1 MNEPKKDLVISKEA
15 ENEFRE
21 LFCKI
26 DYSMVDNISL
36 VLPRDWT
43 DKRGCFYYVSV
54 DGIRF
59 TIEKIGDGGEGTHYL
74 VGSINDR
81 EVHVE
86 WSENG
91 YEHGSFGI
99 TVPAEVFEKVKSLF
113 YEKYGTPV
121 PSTDSSEVKALIGKL
136 EGIVAVQKFHQQEI
150 DCMNDSVS
158 KIDFSKADY
167 ITKTVEEL
175 SDNRDEDIITYH
187 VCIGG
192 NILEFVRTI
201 DPSGEGSLVYLESVN
216 GDAVLPHLPASG
228 RITLPKDT
236 LETIE
241 RVYNARLACLD
252 CDIVNTLANI
262 SKL

>member
-1 MNEPKKDLVISKEA
+1 MNEGKKDLVISKEA
-15 ENEFRE
+15 ENELRE

-26 DYSMVDNISL
+26 DYSKVDNISL
-36 VLPRDWT
+36 GLPRAWA
-43 DKRGCFYYVSV
+43 DKRGCFYYVSI
-54 DGIRF
+54 DGISF
-59 TIEKIGDGGEGTHYL
+59 TIEKSGDGGEGSHYF

-81 EVHVE
+81 EVHVV

-99 TVPAEVFEKVKSLF
+99 DIPAEVFGKVKARF
-113 YEKYGTPV
+113 HEKYRIAI
-121 PSTDSSEVKALIGKL
+121 PSTNSPEVKALIGKL
-136 EGIVAVQKFHQQEI
+136 EGIVAVQKFHQQEMESI
-150 DCMNDSVS
+150 NDSVS

-175 SDNRDEDIITYH
+175 SENRDEDIITYH

-201 DPSGEGSLVYLESVN
+201 DPSGEGTLVYLESVN

-241 RVYNARLACLD
+241 RVYSANLACLD
-252 CDIVNTLANI
+252 YDIVNTLANI